1 MQCIW
6 FSFSY
11 LIQFELNNFAKRWN
25 MHHIRSSN
33 ANCIAGVLDQLF
45 TSPEEYGYMNCGTR
59 LSLTNLGHLN
69 QQIDIKREPELIT
82 FDLED
87 DIVMSYCMYIERQ
100 LDLTY
105 TPTN

>member
-45 TSPEEYGYMNCGTR
+45 TSPEEYGYINCGR
-59 LSLTNLGHLN
+59 CHSFGKLGHLK
-69 QQIDIKREPELIT
+69 QQIDIERAARRIN
-82 FDLED
+82 
-87 DIVMSYCMYIERQ
+87 YI
-100 LDLTY
+100 
-105 TPTN
+105 

>member
-1 MQCIW
+1 
-6 FSFSY
+6 
-11 LIQFELNNFAKRWN
+11 
-25 MHHIRSSN
+25 
-33 ANCIAGVLDQLF
+33 
-45 TSPEEYGYMNCGTR
+45 MNCGTR
-59 LSLTNLGHLN
+59 LSLTNLGQLN
-69 QQIDIKREPELIT
+69 QQIDIEREPELIT